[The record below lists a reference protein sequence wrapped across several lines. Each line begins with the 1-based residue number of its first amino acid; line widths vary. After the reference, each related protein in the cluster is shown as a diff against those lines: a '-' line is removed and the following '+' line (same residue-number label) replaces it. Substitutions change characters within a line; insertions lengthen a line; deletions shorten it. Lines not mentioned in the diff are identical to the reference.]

1 VTPGR
6 HPPARTVIVVGG
18 GLVGLCCAWWLQ
30 RRGHR
35 VLLLES
41 APVESA
47 RGESGSAAALG
58 VLMAQVFHRSS
69 GRAWR
74 LRQQSLALW
83 QAWRQE
89 LAGRGRPIAWRAGLL
104 LLAADGREAERLQE
118 LQGERARQ
126 GLPLEWWGPE
136 RLAWLTP
143 TPPGPAHGALHSPLD
158 GQLDP
163 AQAME
168 AFHSDATAA
177 GLTSRTET
185 VAAVEA
191 ARGAGGWQVVL
202 ASGQRLEA
210 EWLVLCAGV
219 GSGALLAS
227 LLRPDGSAPGKE
239 ERIEPVLGQALELEL
254 PAAMAAAGWSWPG
267 ALVWQG
273 VNLVPRPDLP
283 GGRRFWLGATLEPG
297 RRGNPQLLEEL
308 RQLGGRAPAWLG
320 EARER
325 RRWEGLRARPV
336 GRPAPWLE
344 EVAPG
349 LLVAT
354 GHYRNGVLLAPATAA
369 WVGERVEGGSAMLP
383 ELRQIGC

>member
-1 VTPGR
+1 MSQGQR
-6 HPPARTVIVVGG
+6 PPARTVIVVGA
-18 GLVGLCCAWWLQ
+18 GLVGLSCAWWLQ

-35 VLLLES
+35 VLL
-41 APVESA
+41 VESA
-47 RGESGSAAALG
+47 QGESGSAAALG
-58 VLMAQVFHRSS
+58 LLMAQVFHRSS

-89 LAGRGRPIAWRAGLL
+89 LAGRGRPIAWREGLL
-104 LLAADGREAERLQE
+104 LLAADGMEVERLQW

-126 GLPLEWWGPE
+126 GIGLEWWDPE
-136 RLAWLTP
+136 QVESLTP
-143 TPPGPAHGALHSPLD
+143 PPPGPAVGGLYSPQD

-177 GLTSRTET
+177 GLSSRTDT
-185 VAAVEA
+185 VAAVER
-191 ARGAGGWQVVL
+191 ARGSGGWRVAL
-202 ASGQRLEA
+202 ASGLQLET
-210 EWLVLCAGV
+210 EWLVLCAGM
-219 GSGALLAS
+219 GSAALLNP
-227 LLRPDGSAPGKE
+227 LLGGEPGGEGKE
-239 ERIEPVLGQALELEL
+239 GLLEPVLGQALELEL
-254 PAAMAAAGWSWPG
+254 PTAVAAGGWSWPG

-273 VNLVPRPDLP
+273 TNLVPRPDLP
-283 GGRRFWLGATLEPG
+283 GGRLFWLGATLEAGRQGDPG
-297 RRGNPQLLEEL
+297 ALEAL
-308 RQLGGRAPAWLG
+308 RHLGGGAPAWLR

-369 WVGERVEGGSAMLP
+369 WVGERVEGGAGTP
-383 ELRQIGC
+383 